1 MKVTIVSPEKT
12 LYDAE
17 ADGVKLPGVC
27 GRFEILQGHA
37 PIISTL
43 AEGDVEC
50 LGQNPFKVAITGGF
64 VEMAHNVVSICVEE
78 G

>member
-17 ADGVKLPGVC
+17 AEGVKLPGAS

-43 AEGDVEC
+43 TAGTVEC
-50 LGQNPFKVAITGGF
+50 VGQDPYEVTITGGF
-64 VEMAHNVVSICVEE
+64 VEMAHNVVSICVEM

>member
-17 ADGVKLPGVC
+17 AEGVKLPGAS

-43 AEGDVEC
+43 TAGTVEC
-50 LGQNPFKVAITGGF
+50 TGKDPYEVTITGGF
-64 VEMAHNVVSICVEE
+64 VEMAHNVVSICVEM